1 MSKVRVCFLGTP
13 EFAVTSLK
21 ALLSD
26 EHFEVVGVVTQP
38 DRPAGRKLQLTP
50 SPVKALAQAHNL
62 KVLAPESLKAN
73 PLMLQEIKTWGAEV
87 AVVVAFGQILTQE
100 FLDSFRFGCVNVHGS
115 VLPRWRGAAPIQR
128 AIEAG
133 DVESGVTLQKM
144 VKKLDAG
151 DIIGIRRVKI
161 TPDMNALQ
169 LHDVLAQLGAELL
182 QVELMDYV
190 RGNLAPTPQDESK
203 VTMAKKI
210 EKMESQI
217 DWNTSAKAID
227 GKIRGFVYGPGT
239 YTLLQGKKLKL
250 HKATVTRDSGSVG
263 SAKPGTITA
272 VHEDHISVATGDGV
286 LQLFEVQPE
295 SRNRMAIAD
304 FLKGHALKAGDQLGV

>member
-21 ALLSD
+21 ALLAD
-26 EHFEVVGVVTQP
+26 DHYEIVGVVTQP

-50 SPVKALAQAHNL
+50 SPVKSLALEHGL
-62 KVLAPESLKAN
+62 KVVAPESLKNSPDIVA
-73 PLMLQEIKTWGAEV
+73 EIKSWGAEV
-87 AVVVAFGQILTQE
+87 GVVVAFGQILTQE
-100 FLDSFRFGCVNVHGS
+100 FMDSFQFGCVNVHGS
-115 VLPRWRGAAPIQR
+115 ILPRWRGAAPIQR

-133 DVESGVTLQKM
+133 DHESGVALQRM

-151 DIIGIRRVKI
+151 DIIGIRKTKI
-161 TPDMNALQ
+161 NAHMNALE
-169 LHDVLAQLGAELL
+169 LHDILAEQGADLL
-182 QVELMDYV
+182 RVELMDYV

-203 VTMAKKI
+203 VTIAKKI
-210 EKMESQI
+210 EKQESLV

-250 HKATVTRDSGSVG
+250 HKALVLSGSSSATPG
-263 SAKPGTITA
+263 SVTA
-272 VHEDHISVATGDGV
+272 VQEDSFTVATGEGV
-286 LQLFEVQPE
+286 LQLLEVQPE
-295 SRNRMAIAD
+295 SRNRMKVQD
-304 FLKGHALKAGDQLGV
+304 FLKGHALKVGDMLGN